1 MRLAAAPLML
11 LGAAALPAAGSG
23 IAEVQDVVPRAL
35 SAREIVE
42 RSREHW
48 NRYDTSVRMKI
59 QVVGRTGRWFERRL
73 EAARVRVEGASRV
86 LIRMLDPPDLR
97 NTRLL
102 VIEKPDGADE
112 RFIYLPSS
120 RRVRRIAAA
129 QAGDRFLGSDFS
141 YEDIGLPD
149 LDRRVYERH
158 RDEDWNG
165 VPCYVIESRANDH
178 TARVEGHRSWIS
190 REAFVL
196 LRVDY
201 ERRGTVTR
209 RLTVAPSELEEFAPG
224 SFLPR
229 RLVMRNLR
237 RGSRTEIWIEEI
249 RLAEDLPREMFSLSR
264 LERLRAELL
273 PGKP

>member
-97 NTRLL
+97 NTRLR
-102 VIEKPDGADE
+102 VIAEGVNRGPSAARNAGARAARAASLASSAWVSE
-112 RFIYLPSS
+112 RLAS
-120 RRVRRIAAA
+120 V
-129 QAGDRFLGSDFS
+129 
-141 YEDIGLPD
+141 
-149 LDRRVYERH
+149 V
-158 RDEDWNG
+158 
-165 VPCYVIESRANDH
+165 SRA
-178 TARVEGHRSWIS
+178 IS
-190 REAFVL
+190 
-196 LRVDY
+196 
-201 ERRGTVTR
+201 
-209 RLTVAPSELEEFAPG
+209 
-224 SFLPR
+224 
-229 RLVMRNLR
+229 
-237 RGSRTEIWIEEI
+237 
-249 RLAEDLPREMFSLSR
+249 
-264 LERLRAELL
+264 
-273 PGKP
+273 